1 MKMCKTVQRAIIK
14 QAAREGLPVWA
25 WLILQ
30 GVKHDDA

>member
-1 MKMCKTVQRAIIK
+1 MCRTVQRAIVR

-30 GVKHDDA
+30 GVQHDDA

>member
-1 MKMCKTVQRAIIK
+1 MCKTVQRAIVR

-25 WLILQ
+25 WLILN

>member
-1 MKMCKTVQRAIIK
+1 MCKTVQRAIVR

-30 GVKHDDA
+30 GVQHDDA

>member
-1 MKMCKTVQRAIIK
+1 MMCRTFQRAIVR

-25 WLILQ
+25 WLILN